1 MYVFLFSSATL
12 ACRDESQKDGALQI
26 LLEYSKQTQN
36 NFPEDHGLKGKNNIL
51 FFNCNFGGNKKVYT
65 KPLRF
70 RSYTK
75 SHTKNVIY
83 CFMSNIQKK
92 QDEGPVVLQQVIQ
105 LSQTNLA
112 KSKCVIKI
120 TVLFW
125 DYFRIVF
132 TL

>member
-1 MYVFLFSSATL
+1 MYVFLFSSTTL

-36 NFPEDHGLKGKNNIL
+36 NFPEDHGLNGGGEKNIL
-51 FFNCNFGGNKKVYT
+51 SFNCNFGGTKKVYT

-75 SHTKNVIY
+75 SQKKKNVIY
-83 CFMSNIQKK
+83 CFMSSIQKE
-92 QDEGPVVLQQVIQ
+92 QDEGPVVLQQVIR

-112 KSKCVIKI
+112 KSKCTIKI
-120 TVLFW
+120 TVLF
-125 DYFRIVF
+125 
-132 TL
+132 